1 VRLNVVGN
9 IKEYAMRMHDIN
21 EAAKQLNLC
30 RQTVYKLIREGE
42 KGGIMIERAEG
53 QFWAYEIDNN
63 DSQKD
68 LVLLDNVQFIYE
80 LSLAELEL
88 KALGIDFDV
97 TNGLREFKI
106 LNKSDEQRELIKSKG
121 SYYKTVDG
129 QITNYFQIIQKNQT
143 RSVNQYLTH
152 WIYPYKGKFHPQ
164 MIRALL
170 NIIGLKEGD
179 TVFEPF
185 SGSGTTALEAQL
197 LGINFIGI
205 DISPLCVMQG
215 KVKTGSIYVIDEI
228 EELKNEILANIKSNL
243 FQTENNYYSLIDKL
257 SKDERVKNF
266 YILARLLAVSDNSR
280 RNRDFINSF
289 IKNIDLM
296 IHSIKDYIEIKEK
309 LNLRLGD
316 VKIEVGDSRNV
327 RLPDNSVDGIITS
340 PPYSIALDYIQ
351 NDIHSL
357 KDLGYDVLKMRNDFI
372 GVRGNGKSKIELYNE
387 DMQKSYS
394 EMYRVLKPNK
404 YAVIVIG
411 NATYQGEEIKTVEF
425 TIDCMESL
433 GFKLVK
439 NINKIIFGL
448 YNVMKKENILIFKKE
463 K

>member
-1 VRLNVVGN
+1 METKRL
-9 IKEYAMRMHDIN
+9 KT
-21 EAAKQLNLC
+21 K
-30 RQTVYKLIREGE
+30 GE
-42 KGGIMIERAEG
+42 SMIERAES
-53 QFWAYEIDNN
+53 QFWAYEIDDKNTG
-63 DSQKD
+63 KD

-88 KALGIDFDV
+88 KAFGAEFEV

-106 LNKSDEQRELIKSKG
+106 LNKSVELKEIIKSKG
-121 SYYKTVDG
+121 SYYKTFDG
-129 QITNYFQIIQKNQT
+129 EFTDYYYIIRKNQT

-205 DISPLCVMQG
+205 DISPLCVIQG
-215 KVKTGSIYVIDEI
+215 RVKTESIYVLDEI
-228 EELKNEILANIKSNL
+228 LEVKDEVISKFMPSL
-243 FQTENNYYSLIDKL
+243 FNVERNYYKLI
-257 SKDERVKNF
+257 KDITSNERVINF
-266 YILARLLAVSDNSR
+266 YNMARLLAVSDNSR
-280 RNRDFINSF
+280 RKRDFRTSF
-289 IKNIDLM
+289 IKNLNLM
-296 IHSIKDYIEIKEK
+296 VASVKDFIEIKER
-309 LNLRLGD
+309 LNLKLGN
-316 VKIEVGDSRNV
+316 VKTEIGDSRDV
-327 RLPDNSVDGIITS
+327 KLSDNSIDGIITS
-340 PPYSIALDYIQ
+340 PPYSIALDYVQ
-351 NDIHSL
+351 NDAHSL
-357 KDLGYDVLKMRNDFI
+357 KDLGFDVSGMRNDFI
-372 GVRGNGKSKIELYNE
+372 GVRGTGRSRVELYNA
-387 DMQKSYS
+387 DMKKSYS
-394 EMYRVLKPNK
+394 EMHRVLKPNK

-411 NATYQGEEIKTVEF
+411 NATYQGKEVKTVEF
-425 TIDCMESL
+425 TIKYMESI

>member
-1 VRLNVVGN
+1 MENK
-9 IKEYAMRMHDIN
+9 IF
-21 EAAKQLNLC
+21 KQ
-30 RQTVYKLIREGE
+30 KGE
-42 KGGIMIERAEG
+42 IMIDRAEN
-53 QFWAYEIDNN
+53 QFWAYDTDNK
-63 DSQKD
+63 DIKKD
-68 LVLLDNVQFIYE
+68 LVLLNNVQFIYE

-88 KALGIDFDV
+88 KVLGIDFRV
-97 TNGLREFKI
+97 TNGLREFKV
-106 LNKSDEQRELIKSKG
+106 LNQSKELKELIKKKT
-121 SYYKTVDG
+121 SYFKTINGEHTD
-129 QITNYFQIIQKNQT
+129 YFYIIQKNQT

-205 DISPLCVMQG
+205 DISPLCVIQG
-215 KVKTGSIYVIDEI
+215 KVKTESIYVLDEI
-228 EELKNEILANIKSNL
+228 LKIKNEVVFKLEPNL
-243 FQTENNYYSLIDKL
+243 FSIEANYYRMIENLTS
-257 SKDERVKNF
+257 DERVRTF
-266 YILARLLAVSDNSR
+266 YKMARLLAVSDSSR
-280 RNRDFINSF
+280 RNRDFRTSF
-289 IKNIDLM
+289 VKNINLM
-296 IHSIKDYIEIKEK
+296 IESMKDYVEIKEK
-309 LNLRLGD
+309 LNLKLGN
-316 VKIEVGDSRNV
+316 VKIQVGDSRNI

-340 PPYSIALDYIQ
+340 PPYSIALDYVQ

-372 GVRGNGKSKIELYNE
+372 GVRGNGRSRVEFYNE
-387 DMQKSYS
+387 DMKESYN
-394 EMYRVLKPNK
+394 EMYRIVKPDR

-411 NATYQGEEIKTVEF
+411 NATYQGQEIKTVDF
-425 TIDCMESL
+425 TINYMESI
-433 GFKLVK
+433 GFKLAK

-448 YNVMKKENILIFKKE
+448 YNVMKKENVLIFKKE